1 IETQSSCIF
10 GEFSPDE
17 FNQFFVTSRSSVEV
31 SVCFFLMNVTCFSF
45 GSFTTWKII
54 DHMSFSVLS
63 TQAELRDNVYKVSS
77 TLNPQAPEFIL
88 GYQPAQKSLD
98 SLPEETAYSSIDCQF
113 GEGNLSLDSG
123 NCQGNDDLVYRGQ
136 GQRERRN
143 KKKRPPGYYNYQEGA
158 SDAGGPSE
166 TLGLVNGHVLNSGL
180 NTISPEEVELISEK
194 EISESPGAVSSK
206 AIQRTCES
214 PENNAD
220 FISGALCNDTV
231 SSAVDEARTAEQP
244 GLELDANTEINN
256 NEANAE
262 VNSIEQPVLLSETGK
277 SSPVRTAVAQSCAGT
292 DITVDGKIDNGQ
304 TLESSGDSNA
314 VTLPSA
320 ADGEGLHTDDSTES
334 EQDKPE
340 DVCSTEPEQTA
351 LAPSAASAPLPA
363 KSWASLFH
371 NSKPSSTGPVAYV
384 EVKCVPTSVPVQA
397 PEKQPEAR
405 MDIPV
410 PVSED
415 AAAPKIAELLE
426 IVKLV
431 HKPVSLQPRGL
442 INKGNWC
449 YINATLQALVACPP
463 MFHLMK
469 AIPIFN
475 ETQRPRS
482 STPMIDSFVRLMNE
496 FNTMPVPSKAKPGI
510 GDKIVKDIR
519 TGIPFEPSYI
529 YRLLTV
535 NKSSLSEKGRQEDA
549 EEYLGFILNGLHEEM
564 LSLKKLITPQDEK
577 NAVLNGPE
585 LQQGTE
591 ENQEEQGEGS
601 EDEWEQVGPRNKISV
616 TRQADFIRTPIT
628 DVFGGHIRSV
638 VYQQSSKESATLQL
652 FFSLQLDIQS
662 EKIRTVQDA
671 LESLVA
677 RESVQGYTTKTKQE
691 VEICRRVTLE
701 EVPPV
706 LVLHFKRFVYEK
718 TGGCQKLIKNID
730 YPIDLEISKDLLS
743 PGVKS
748 KIFKVQRT
756 YRLFA
761 VVYHHGNSATGGHY
775 TTDVFH
781 IGLNGWLRIDD
792 QLVKVINQYQVV
804 KPSAERTAY
813 LLYYRRVDLLEESNL
828 FRFVLYRCKKVV

>member
-1 IETQSSCIF
+1 MASNNIKYIF

-17 FNQFFVTSRSSVEV
+17 FNQFFVTSRSSVELPPFNEKVLHV
-31 SVCFFLMNVTCFSF
+31 SQ
-45 GSFTTWKII
+45 
-54 DHMSFSVLS
+54 SVGDGNDSDTEENESEPPGL
-63 TQAELRDNVYKVSS
+63 QGNIYKVSS

-88 GYQPAQKSLD
+88 GYQPVQKSLNN
-98 SLPEETAYSSIDCQF
+98 LTEEAAYSSIDCQF
-113 GEGNLSLDSG
+113 GEGNISLDSG

-136 GQRERRN
+136 GPRERRN
-143 KKKRPPGYYNYQEGA
+143 KKKRPPGYYRYQEGA

-180 NTISPEEVELISEK
+180 NAISPEEVELLGPK
-194 EISESPGAVSSK
+194 EIPESHGAISSK
-206 AIQRTCES
+206 ANQRTCDS
-214 PENNAD
+214 PENDAD
-220 FISGALCNDTV
+220 FISGAFCNDTV
-231 SSAVDEARTAEQP
+231 SSALDEARTAEQP
-244 GLELDANTEINN
+244 GFKLEAN
-256 NEANAE
+256 NEPTNE
-262 VNSIEQPVLLSETGK
+262 VNSTEQPDLSETGRN
-277 SSPVRTAVAQSCAGT
+277 SPVRTAIAQSYVGA
-292 DITVDGKIDNGQ
+292 DINVDVKNDSGQ
-304 TLESSGDSNA
+304 ILESSGDNA
-314 VTLPSA
+314 VAHPST
-320 ADGEGLHTDDSTES
+320 DGEELQTDSIEC
-334 EQDKPE
+334 EQEKPE
-340 DVCSTEPEQTA
+340 DVFAVEPEQTV
-351 LAPSAASAPLPA
+351 LAPSTASAPLPA

-371 NSKPSSTGPVAYV
+371 NSKPSSAGPVAYV
-384 EVKCVPTSVPVQA
+384 EAKVIPASASVQL
-397 PEKQPEAR
+397 PEKQPEIR
-405 MDIPV
+405 MDVPV
-410 PVSED
+410 PMSED
-415 AAAPKIAELLE
+415 SAAQQIAELLE
-426 IVKLV
+426 SVKLV

-442 INKGNWC
+442 INKSNWC

-463 MFHLMK
+463 MYHLMK
-469 AIPIFN
+469 SIPIYS

-482 STPMIDSFVRLMNE
+482 STPMLDSFVRLMNE
-496 FNTMPVPSKAKPGI
+496 FSTMPVPSKPKLGT

-519 TGIPFEPSYI
+519 TGIPFEPTYI
-529 YRLLTV
+529 YRVLTV
-535 NKSSLSEKGRQEDA
+535 IKSSLSEKGRQEDA

-564 LSLKKLITPQDEK
+564 LALKKLITPQDER
-577 NAVLNGPE
+577 NVVSNGPE
-585 LQQGTE
+585 LQQGLE
-591 ENQEEQGEGS
+591 EDLEEQSEGS
-601 EDEWEQVGPRNKISV
+601 EDEWEQVGPRNKTSV
-616 TRQADFIRTPIT
+616 TRQSDFIRTPIT

-701 EVPPV
+701 ELPPV
-706 LVLHFKRFVYEK
+706 LVLHLKRFIYEK

-743 PGVKS
+743 PGVKG

-792 QLVKVINQYQVV
+792 QIVKVINQYQVV

-813 LLYYRRVDLLEESNL
+813 LLYYRRVDLL
-828 FRFVLYRCKKVV
+828 

>member
-1 IETQSSCIF
+1 MASNNMKYIF

-17 FNQFFVTSRSSVEV
+17 FNQFFVTSRSSVELPPYNDKVLHV
-31 SVCFFLMNVTCFSF
+31 SQSAGDGNDSDIEENDSEPPGLQS
-45 GSFTTWKII
+45 
-54 DHMSFSVLS
+54 
-63 TQAELRDNVYKVSS
+63 NVYKVSS

-88 GYQPAQKSLD
+88 GYQPVQKSLD
-98 SLPEETAYSSIDCQF
+98 SLSEEAAYSSIDCQF
-113 GEGNLSLDSG
+113 GEGNISLDSG
-123 NCQGNDDLVYRGQ
+123 NCQGNDDLAYREQ
-136 GQRERRN
+136 GPRERRN
-143 KKKRPPGYYNYQEGA
+143 KKKRPPGYYNYQEGV
-158 SDAGGPSE
+158 SDAGSPTE
-166 TLGLVNGHVLNSGL
+166 ALDLVNGHVLNPGL
-180 NTISPEEVELISEK
+180 NANSTEDVELLAQK
-194 EISESPGAVSSK
+194 EIPESHGPISSK
-206 AIQRTCES
+206 ANQRTCES
-214 PENNAD
+214 PENDAD
-220 FISGALCNDTV
+220 LIGGAFCND
-231 SSAVDEARTAEQP
+231 SAPSAIDEARTAEQP
-244 GLELDANTEINN
+244 GFDAEGNTQANNDEATVEIN
-256 NEANAE
+256 
-262 VNSIEQPVLLSETGK
+262 STEQLGLSETERN
-277 SSPVRTAVAQSCAGT
+277 SPVRTAIAQSCASADT
-292 DITVDGKIDNGQ
+292 NLDAKSEH
-304 TLESSGDSNA
+304 TLEPSGDS
-314 VTLPSA
+314 VITLPSSS
-320 ADGEGLHTDDSTES
+320 GSGLDTDSTEC

-340 DVCSTEPEQTA
+340 DTCSVEPEQTA
-351 LAPSAASAPLPA
+351 LAPSTASAPLPA

-371 NSKPSSTGPVAYV
+371 NSKPSSTGTVAYV
-384 EVKCVPTSVPVQA
+384 EAKFTSTNASAQI
-397 PEKQPEAR
+397 PEKQSEMR
-405 MDIPV
+405 TDSPV

-415 AAAPKIAELLE
+415 SVAQKMAELLE
-426 IVKLV
+426 TVKLV

-442 INKGNWC
+442 INKSNWC

-463 MFHLMK
+463 MYHLMK
-469 AIPIFN
+469 SIPMFS

-496 FNTMPVPSKAKPGI
+496 FSTMPIPSKTKPGT
-510 GDKIVKDIR
+510 GDKSVKDIR
-519 TGIPFEPSYI
+519 TGVPFEPTYI

-535 NKSSLSEKGRQEDA
+535 IKSSLSEKGRQEDA

-564 LSLKKLITPQDEK
+564 LALKKLITPQNEK
-577 NAVLNGPE
+577 NTVSNGPE
-585 LQQGTE
+585 SQQGAE
-591 ENQEEQGEGS
+591 EDQEEQGEGS
-601 EDEWEQVGPRNKISV
+601 EDEWEQVGPRNKTSV

-701 EVPPV
+701 ELPPV
-706 LVLHFKRFVYEK
+706 LVLHLKRFVYEK
-718 TGGCQKLIKNID
+718 TGGCQKPIKNID

-748 KIFKVQRT
+748 KISKVQRT

-792 QLVKVINQYQVV
+792 QIVKVINQYQVV
-804 KPSAERTAY
+804 KPSPERTAY
-813 LLYYRRVDLLEESNL
+813 LLYYRRVDLL
-828 FRFVLYRCKKVV
+828 

>member
-1 IETQSSCIF
+1 MGSKYIQDYIF

-17 FNQFFVTSRSSVEV
+17 FDQFFVTSRSSVELPP
-31 SVCFFLMNVTCFSF
+31 FND
-45 GSFTTWKII
+45 KILLANQPAGDGNESDI
-54 DHMSFSVLS
+54 EENDSEVPGLQS
-63 TQAELRDNVYKVSS
+63 NVYKVSS

-88 GYQPAQKSLD
+88 GYQPVPKSLD
-98 SLPEETAYSSIDCQF
+98 NLSEEATYSSIDCHF
-113 GEGNLSLDSG
+113 GEGNISLDSG
-123 NCQGNDDLVYRGQ
+123 NCQGNDDLVYREQ
-136 GQRERRN
+136 GPRERRN
-143 KKKRPPGYYNYQEGA
+143 KKKRPPGYYNYQEGV
-158 SDAGGPSE
+158 SDAGSPTE
-166 TLGLVNGHVLNSGL
+166 ALDLVNGHMLNAGL
-180 NTISPEEVELISEK
+180 NANNTEEVELLDQKDIPESHGPISL
-194 EISESPGAVSSK
+194 K
-206 AIQRTCES
+206 ANQRTCES
-214 PENNAD
+214 PENDVD
-220 FISGALCNDTV
+220 FISGAFCNDST
-231 SSAVDEARTAEQP
+231 SNALDEARTLEQS
-244 GLELDANTEINN
+244 EFDVEADTEAND
-256 NEANAE
+256 NEATVE
-262 VNSIEQPVLLSETGK
+262 VNSTDQLGLSETERN
-277 SSPVRTAVAQSCAGT
+277 SSVRTAIAQSRVGT
-292 DITVDGKIDNGQ
+292 DINEDVKNNEQ
-304 TLESSGDSNA
+304 TLESSGDS
-314 VTLPSA
+314 VTLSSSSGA
-320 ADGEGLHTDDSTES
+320 GLHTDDTEC

-340 DVCSTEPEQTA
+340 DVCSFEPEQTA
-351 LAPSAASAPLPA
+351 LAPSTASAPLPA

-384 EVKCVPTSVPVQA
+384 EAKLIPTNASVQF
-397 PEKQPEAR
+397 PEKQPEMRIDA
-405 MDIPV
+405 PV

-415 AAAPKIAELLE
+415 SVAQKIAELLE
-426 IVKLV
+426 TVKLV

-442 INKGNWC
+442 INKSNWC

-463 MFHLMK
+463 MYHLMK
-469 AIPIFN
+469 SIPMFSEI
-475 ETQRPRS
+475 QRPRS

-496 FNTMPVPSKAKPGI
+496 FSTMPIPSKTKPGP
-510 GDKIVKDIR
+510 GDKSVKDIR
-519 TGIPFEPSYI
+519 TGVPFEPTYI

-535 NKSSLSEKGRQEDA
+535 IKSSLSEKGRQEDA

-564 LSLKKLITPQDEK
+564 LTLKKLITPQDEK
-577 NAVLNGPE
+577 IALSNGPE
-585 LQQGTE
+585 SHQGAE
-591 ENQEEQGEGS
+591 EEPEEQGDGS
-601 EDEWEQVGPRNKISV
+601 EDEWEQVGPRNKTSV

-701 EVPPV
+701 ELPPV
-706 LVLHFKRFVYEK
+706 LVLHLKRFIYEK
-718 TGGCQKLIKNID
+718 TGGCQKPIKNID

-748 KIFKVQRT
+748 KISKVQRT

-792 QLVKVINQYQVV
+792 QMVKVINQYQVV

-813 LLYYRRVDLLEESNL
+813 LLYYRRVDLL
-828 FRFVLYRCKKVV
+828 

>member
-1 IETQSSCIF
+1 VDMDNIICQYFNCIF

-17 FNQFFVTSRSSVEV
+17 FNQFFVTSRSSVELPPYNDRVLHV
-31 SVCFFLMNVTCFSF
+31 S
-45 GSFTTWKII
+45 
-54 DHMSFSVLS
+54 HS
-63 TQAELRDNVYKVSS
+63 TGGDRNDSDTEENESEQAELRDNVYKVSS

-813 LLYYRRVDLLEESNL
+813 LLYYRRVDLL
-828 FRFVLYRCKKVV
+828 

>member
-1 IETQSSCIF
+1 MSIHLKECIF

-31 SVCFFLMNVTCFSF
+31 SVYRNDSDTEENESE
-45 GSFTTWKII
+45 
-54 DHMSFSVLS
+54 
-63 TQAELRDNVYKVSS
+63 QAELRDNVYKVSS

-166 TLGLVNGHVLNSGL
+166 TLGLVNGH
-180 NTISPEEVELISEK
+180 
-194 EISESPGAVSSK
+194 ISESPGAVSSK

-244 GLELDANTEINN
+244 GLELD
-256 NEANAE
+256 

-813 LLYYRRVDLLEESNL
+813 LLYYRRVDLL
-828 FRFVLYRCKKVV
+828 

>member
-1 IETQSSCIF
+1 MASNNIKYIF

-17 FNQFFVTSRSSVEV
+17 FNQFFVTSRSSVELPP
-31 SVCFFLMNVTCFSF
+31 FND
-45 GSFTTWKII
+45 K
-54 DHMSFSVLS
+54 VLHINQS
-63 TQAELRDNVYKVSS
+63 AGDGNDSDIEENDSEPPGLQSNVYKVSS

-98 SLPEETAYSSIDCQF
+98 NLSEETAYSSIDCQF
-113 GEGNLSLDSG
+113 GEGNISLDSG
-123 NCQGNDDLVYRGQ
+123 NCQGNDDLAYREQ
-136 GQRERRN
+136 GPRERRN
-143 KKKRPPGYYNYQEGA
+143 KKKRPPGYYNYQEGV
-158 SDAGGPSE
+158 SDAGSPTE
-166 TLGLVNGHVLNSGL
+166 ALDLVNGHVLNPGL
-180 NTISPEEVELISEK
+180 NANSSEEVELLDQK
-194 EISESPGAVSSK
+194 EIPESIGAISSK
-206 AIQRTCES
+206 ANQRTCES
-214 PENNAD
+214 PENDAD
-220 FISGALCNDTV
+220 FISGAFCNDSA
-231 SSAVDEARTAEQP
+231 SSALDEARTAEQP
-244 GLELDANTEINN
+244 GFDVEANTEANN
-256 NEANAE
+256 DEATVE
-262 VNSIEQPVLLSETGK
+262 VNSTEQFGLLETER

-292 DITVDGKIDNGQ
+292 DINVDAKNEQ
-304 TLESSGDSNA
+304 TLESSGDST
-314 VTLPSA
+314 VTHPSSSVGA
-320 ADGEGLHTDDSTES
+320 GLHTDSTEC

-340 DVCSTEPEQTA
+340 DVCSVEPEQTA
-351 LAPSAASAPLPA
+351 LAPSTASAAPLPA

-371 NSKPSSTGPVAYV
+371 NSKPTTTGPMAYV
-384 EVKCVPTSVPVQA
+384 EAKFTPTNASVQF
-397 PEKQPEAR
+397 PEKQPEMRIDA
-405 MDIPV
+405 PV

-415 AAAPKIAELLE
+415 SVAQKIAELLE
-426 IVKLV
+426 TVKLV

-442 INKGNWC
+442 INKSNWC

-463 MFHLMK
+463 MYHLMK
-469 AIPIFN
+469 SIPMFN

-496 FNTMPVPSKAKPGI
+496 FSTMPIPSKTKPGT
-510 GDKIVKDIR
+510 GDKSVKDIR
-519 TGIPFEPSYI
+519 TGIPFEPTYI

-535 NKSSLSEKGRQEDA
+535 IKSSLSEKGRQEDA

-564 LSLKKLITPQDEK
+564 LTLKKLVTPQDEK
-577 NAVLNGPE
+577 NAVSNGPE
-585 LQQGTE
+585 SQQGAE
-591 ENQEEQGEGS
+591 EVLEEQGEGS
-601 EDEWEQVGPRNKISV
+601 EDEWEQVGPRNKTSV

-628 DVFGGHIRSV
+628 DVFGGHVRSV

-652 FFSLQLDIQS
+652 FFSLQLDTQS

-701 EVPPV
+701 ELPPV
-706 LVLHFKRFVYEK
+706 LVLHLKRFIYEK
-718 TGGCQKLIKNID
+718 TGGCQKPIKNID

-748 KIFKVQRT
+748 KISKVQRT

-792 QLVKVINQYQVV
+792 QIVKVINQYHVV

-813 LLYYRRVDLLEESNL
+813 LLYYRRVDLL
-828 FRFVLYRCKKVV
+828 

>member
-1 IETQSSCIF
+1 MASNNIKYIF

-17 FNQFFVTSRSSVEV
+17 FNQFFVTSRSSVELPPYNDKVLHV
-31 SVCFFLMNVTCFSF
+31 SQSAGDGNDSDTEENESEPPGLQ
-45 GSFTTWKII
+45 GS
-54 DHMSFSVLS
+54 
-63 TQAELRDNVYKVSS
+63 VYKVSS

-88 GYQPAQKSLD
+88 AYQPVQKSLD
-98 SLPEETAYSSIDCQF
+98 NLSEEAAYSSIDCQF
-113 GEGNLSLDSG
+113 GEGNIPLDSG
-123 NCQGNDDLVYRGQ
+123 NCQGNDDLAYREQ
-136 GQRERRN
+136 GPRERRN
-143 KKKRPPGYYNYQEGA
+143 KKKRPPGYYNYQEGVN
-158 SDAGGPSE
+158 DGGGPSE
-166 TLGLVNGHVLNSGL
+166 TLGLVNGHVLNPGL
-180 NTISPEEVELISEK
+180 NAIGTEEVELLGQK
-194 EISESPGAVSSK
+194 EIPESHGVISSK
-206 AIQRTCES
+206 ANQRTCES
-214 PENNAD
+214 PESDAD
-220 FISGALCNDTV
+220 FISGAFCNDTV
-231 SSAVDEARTAEQP
+231 SSALDEARTAEQP
-244 GLELDANTEINN
+244 GFELEANTEAIN
-256 NEANAE
+256 NEATAE
-262 VNSIEQPVLLSETGK
+262 VNSTEQPDLSETGR
-277 SSPVRTAVAQSCAGT
+277 SSPVRTAIAQSCAGT
-292 DITVDGKIDNGQ
+292 DITVDVKSDNGQ
-304 TLESSGDSNA
+304 TLESSGDSA
-314 VTLPSA
+314 VTLPSTSV
-320 ADGEGLHTDDSTES
+320 DGEGLHTDSTEC

-340 DVCSTEPEQTA
+340 DVYSAEPEQTA
-351 LAPSAASAPLPA
+351 LAPSTASAPLPA

-371 NSKPSSTGPVAYV
+371 NSKPSSTGPMAYV
-384 EVKCVPTSVPVQA
+384 EAKFTPASASVQF
-397 PEKQPEAR
+397 PEKQPEIR
-405 MDIPV
+405 MDTPV

-415 AAAPKIAELLE
+415 SVAQKMAELLE
-426 IVKLV
+426 TVKLV

-442 INKGNWC
+442 INKSNWC

-463 MFHLMK
+463 MYHLMK
-469 AIPIFN
+469 SIPIYN

-496 FNTMPVPSKAKPGI
+496 FSTMPVPSKIKPGT
-510 GDKIVKDIR
+510 GDKTVKDIR
-519 TGIPFEPSYI
+519 TGIPFEPTYI

-535 NKSSLSEKGRQEDA
+535 IKSSLSEKGRQEDA

-564 LSLKKLITPQDEK
+564 LTLKKLITPPDER
-577 NAVLNGPE
+577 NAVSNGPE
-585 LQQGTE
+585 LQQGAE
-591 ENQEEQGEGS
+591 EDVEEQGEGS
-601 EDEWEQVGPRNKISV
+601 EDEWEQVGPRNKTSV

-701 EVPPV
+701 ELPPV
-706 LVLHFKRFVYEK
+706 LVLHLKRFIYDK
-718 TGGCQKLIKNID
+718 TGGCQKPIKNID

-743 PGVKS
+743 PGVKG
-748 KIFKVQRT
+748 KISKVQRT

-792 QLVKVINQYQVV
+792 QIVKVINQYQVV

-813 LLYYRRVDLLEESNL
+813 LLYYRRVDLL
-828 FRFVLYRCKKVV
+828 

>member
-1 IETQSSCIF
+1 MASNSIKYIF

-17 FNQFFVTSRSSVEV
+17 FNQFFVTSRSSVELPPFNDKVLHV
-31 SVCFFLMNVTCFSF
+31 SQTVGDGNDSDTEENESEPPGLQGN
-45 GSFTTWKII
+45 I
-54 DHMSFSVLS
+54 
-63 TQAELRDNVYKVSS
+63 YKVSS

-88 GYQPAQKSLD
+88 GYQPVQKSLNNLSD
-98 SLPEETAYSSIDCQF
+98 EAAYSSIDCQF
-113 GEGNLSLDSG
+113 GEGNISLDSG

-136 GQRERRN
+136 GPRERRN
-143 KKKRPPGYYNYQEGA
+143 KKKRPPGYYRYQEGA
-158 SDAGGPSE
+158 SDAGGPAE

-180 NTISPEEVELISEK
+180 NAISPEEVDLLGPK
-194 EISESPGAVSSK
+194 EIAESHGAISSK
-206 AIQRTCES
+206 ANQRTCDS
-214 PENNAD
+214 PENDAD
-220 FISGALCNDTV
+220 FISGAFCNDTV
-231 SSAVDEARTAEQP
+231 SSTLDEARTAEQP
-244 GLELDANTEINN
+244 GFKLEAN
-256 NEANAE
+256 NEATIE
-262 VNSIEQPVLLSETGK
+262 VNSTEQPDLSETGRN
-277 SSPVRTAVAQSCAGT
+277 SPVRTAIAQSYAGT
-292 DITVDGKIDNGQ
+292 DITVDVKNDSGQ
-304 TLESSGDSNA
+304 TLEYSGESA
-314 VTLPSA
+314 IAHPST
-320 ADGEGLHTDDSTES
+320 DGEGLQTDSTEC
-334 EQDKPE
+334 EQEKPD
-340 DVCSTEPEQTA
+340 DVFAVEPEQTV
-351 LAPSAASAPLPA
+351 LAPPTASAPLPA

-371 NSKPSSTGPVAYV
+371 NSKPSSGPVAYV
-384 EVKCVPTSVPVQA
+384 EAKFTPANASVQL
-397 PEKQPEAR
+397 PEKQPEIR
-405 MDIPV
+405 MDVPV

-415 AAAPKIAELLE
+415 SAAQQIAELLE
-426 IVKLV
+426 SVKLV

-442 INKGNWC
+442 INKSNWC

-463 MFHLMK
+463 MYHLMK
-469 AIPIFN
+469 SIPIYS

-482 STPMIDSFVRLMNE
+482 STPMLDSFVRLMNE
-496 FNTMPVPSKAKPGI
+496 FSTMPVPSKPKPGT
-510 GDKIVKDIR
+510 GDKTVKDIR
-519 TGIPFEPSYI
+519 TGIPFEPTYI
-529 YRLLTV
+529 YRVLTV
-535 NKSSLSEKGRQEDA
+535 IKSSLSEKGRQEDA

-564 LSLKKLITPQDEK
+564 LALKKLITPQDER
-577 NAVLNGPE
+577 NVVSNGPD
-585 LQQGTE
+585 LQQGVE
-591 ENQEEQGEGS
+591 EDLEEQSEGS
-601 EDEWEQVGPRNKISV
+601 EDEWEQVGPRNKTSV
-616 TRQADFIRTPIT
+616 TRQSDFIRTPIT

-701 EVPPV
+701 ELPPV
-706 LVLHFKRFVYEK
+706 LVLHLKRFIYEK

-743 PGVKS
+743 PGVKG

-792 QLVKVINQYQVV
+792 QIVKVINQYHVV

-813 LLYYRRVDLLEESNL
+813 LLYYRRVDLL
-828 FRFVLYRCKKVV
+828 